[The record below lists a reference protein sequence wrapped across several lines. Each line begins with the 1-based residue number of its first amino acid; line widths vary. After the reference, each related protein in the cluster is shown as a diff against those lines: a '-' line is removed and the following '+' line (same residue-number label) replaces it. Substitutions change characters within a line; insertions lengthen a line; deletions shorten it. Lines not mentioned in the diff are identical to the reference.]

1 MTDTERLDWMA
12 DERFFDGLGDVDI
25 DEETLAVFSVDANG
39 KWKTARKKN
48 GKSNGAIRC
57 ALQLIKPPRRWVML
71 DIPPDGY
78 MPMGW
83 TASQFACNVVIILAI
98 LALISFLRSLR

>member
-1 MTDTERLDWMA
+1 M
-12 DERFFDGLGDVDI
+12 GLAML
-25 DEETLAVFSVDANG
+25 TLTKKRWLCSPLTPTVNG
-39 KWKTARKKN
+39 KRQTARKKY